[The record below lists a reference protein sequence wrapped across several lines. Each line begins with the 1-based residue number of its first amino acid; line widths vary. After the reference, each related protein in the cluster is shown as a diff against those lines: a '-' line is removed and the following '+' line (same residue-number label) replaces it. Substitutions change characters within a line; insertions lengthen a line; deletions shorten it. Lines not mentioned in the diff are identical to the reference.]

1 MVRGAELAGL
11 GVTKITKSPFYRE
24 KNSKFVTI
32 PDPNSELWPNRSIL
46 AAHYLMMANS
56 ENWTKR
62 RLVDRLAEDCGVE
75 VSNSLIRAVRV
86 RLNHATRKK
95 PKIETPRPGDFLER
109 ALQNPKPG
117 YNNGRTK
124 INNPTTKDKN
134 KC

>member
-1 MVRGAELAGL
+1 MRWDKENRRRLRLVVRGATLAGL
-11 GVTKITKSPFYRE
+11 GVKKITKSPFYRE

-95 PKIETPRPGDFLER
+95 PKKIKIPFLRIPKDIALRLLVLGTP
-109 ALQNPKPG
+109 
-117 YNNGRTK
+117 
-124 INNPTTKDKN
+124 
-134 KC
+134 